1 MPTCIEP
8 AQRSAFQLRAVVVM
22 PTPMAAEWSAA
33 VHKESPN
40 RLIGLPGAEAAQDGA
55 DAVDDG
61 RGIR

>member
-1 MPTCIEP
+1 
-8 AQRSAFQLRAVVVM
+8 
-22 PTPMAAEWSAA
+22 MAAEWSAA